1 VEEDADE
8 RMDLLASPFGSEMSF
23 STLMSEFPRYSSRLS
38 LSGRKVV
45 IAPVANCKNAY
56 NPENDY
62 GISQGQFSNGVQDIL
77 NSHTRRNFAFEA
89 QLIRVM
95 K

>member
-45 IAPVANCKNAY
+45 IAPVAKMQECLQSRKRLWY
-56 NPENDY
+56 
-62 GISQGQFSNGVQDIL
+62 FSRTIL
-77 NSHTRRNFAFEA
+77 QRSAGYSELSHA
-89 QLIRVM
+89 